1 MVACL
6 LGLRACKVASWWHA
20 CLDCTHESTQVE
32 NEQLRKRAQLL
43 LLRQQLLEEIADEL
57 GIKRRNRWVSA
68 AGC

>member
-1 MVACL
+1 M
-6 LGLRACKVASWWHA
+6 
-20 CLDCTHESTQVE
+20 DCTHESTQVE